1 MITIGDLGGFGGTSD
16 ITSFLNVASP
26 TPLGVGAGP
35 SLERGGV
42 SFHAP
47 HNVRLRRAQS
57 GGNEVVSRC
66 NRKPRPQGQSAVVVR
81 LLRIGRGC
89 LARRAIVASR
99 RLALGKEKAPR

>member
-1 MITIGDLGGFGGTSD
+1 VWLDYQLATMYPMPANAAPTTASKPMITIGDLGGFGGTSD

-47 HNVRLRRAQS
+47 LM
-57 GGNEVVSRC
+57 
-66 NRKPRPQGQSAVVVR
+66 
-81 LLRIGRGC
+81 
-89 LARRAIVASR
+89 
-99 RLALGKEKAPR
+99 